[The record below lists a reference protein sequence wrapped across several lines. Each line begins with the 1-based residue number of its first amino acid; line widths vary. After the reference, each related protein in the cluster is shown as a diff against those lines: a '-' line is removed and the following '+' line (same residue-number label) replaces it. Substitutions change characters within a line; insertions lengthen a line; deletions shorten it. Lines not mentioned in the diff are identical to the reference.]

1 LNTDTLLIVLSAAV
15 LLSYWLGHVGHRLR
29 VPPVVFLLLVGLAGR
44 QVADRL
50 DLSWAAPAALL
61 PLLGTLG
68 LILIVLEGALDL
80 RLDRGHVP
88 VIGRTLLAA
97 GLGLVLM
104 TGAVGVTVHL
114 LLGID
119 WLPALLIG
127 VPFAVISSAVAIPSA
142 AGLPPEQREF
152 VVYESSLSD
161 ILGVMLFNALLVA
174 TEHGGSFTGNLVWGT
189 VAVLVTGIVVGLA
202 MYILVGHLRDHV
214 KFAPL
219 LFGLTG
225 VYGLAKLLHLS
236 PLMIVLVLGLILN
249 NPQLVRRIR
258 LPAGWHSDNYLQE
271 LDKLKQMTVEVTFVV
286 RTLFF
291 LLLGYSTPVSTLLE
305 PMAWA
310 VAVGLV
316 AAVFAL
322 RWLILALCARRFP
335 RRPLVWLGPRGL
347 ITVLLYFSLPASAQ
361 VRGLPE
367 GALMLVVLLSC
378 IVMAVGLRRDTAG
391 KLPAAPDTGT
401 GGPDAATAAGPDTG
415 PPVTARDAADAAPAT
430 APDTAADTPAAR

>member
-15 LLSYWLGHVGHRLR
+15 LLSYWLGHIGHRLR

-80 RLDRGHVP
+80 RLDRRHVP
-88 VIGRTLLAA
+88 VIGRTLMAA
-97 GLGLVLM
+97 SLGLVLM

-114 LLGID
+114 LLGIG
-119 WLPALLIG
+119 WLPSLLIG

-142 AGLPPEQREF
+142 AGLSAEQREF

-174 TEHGGSFTGNLVWGT
+174 IEHGGSFTGNLVWGT

-305 PMAWA
+305 PLAWA

-316 AAVFAL
+316 AAVFLL
-322 RWLILALCARRFP
+322 RWLILAVCARRFP

-361 VRGLPE
+361 VQGLPE

-378 IVMAVGLRRDTAG
+378 IVMAIGLRRDTPRTQPPQDQAG
-391 KLPAAPDTGT
+391 VAPKAAHETADATAPGPAAPS
-401 GGPDAATAAGPDTG
+401 PAG
-415 PPVTARDAADAAPAT
+415 PAT
-430 APDTAADTPAAR
+430 ATSAPEAR